1 VNDDMDFSDLLDS
14 SDFIPT
20 EVIAAP
26 LPEQISLII
35 THAQRARLRR
45 IGFDD
50 AVIAL
55 IKPKEAHRLLGL
67 KV

>member
-1 VNDDMDFSDLLDS
+1 MNDDMDFSGLLDS

-20 EVIAAP
+20 EVISAP

-35 THAQRARLRR
+35 TRAQKSRLRW
-45 IGFDD
+45 IGFDE

-55 IKPKEAHRLLGL
+55 MKPEEAHRLLGL